1 MVVWCTKHQRG
12 PKATREYPKHTP
24 QDVSPLVFSRLMT
37 HLPRADLDPIFLGY
51 ASQRKSYRLQ
61 DCESG
66 RTFECRSVKFVEDG
80 AADENPNKSVQVD
93 HSYTQPPGPQVVDDP
108 EDADDIDDQPEQS
121 PPRHQVTF
129 TDDVTIRN
137 SPSENPAQVESP
149 HPEDPTSA
157 DDEEGS
163 MSDSDVQVPE
173 PGSLEAISGGFH
185 QSYSVQSPNRLKW
198 LEATQVEYDLLIEN
212 GTWTLTD
219 LPPGREALKCKWL
232 WRMKFDADGKLTKY
246 KARLVLKGYMQQYG
260 IDYLEIFAPVLRM
273 NALRLLLCLVAHHA
287 WKIRQMDVKTAFL
300 NGTLD
305 TDTVIFMEQPPGFAV
320 QGEESKVCRL
330 IKSIY
335 GLKQAPRCWYLT
347 LHSFLVRIGFEL
359 LLSVYVDDITI
370 TGNNDQDIEKACN
383 AHKNEFKMTD
393 LGELKSILGIKVET
407 HGHVVT
413 MSQQGYVEV
422 LLDKFNM
429 ADCKPVS
436 TPEVVGHALV
446 PTSKSQDEVKAL
458 NLPYRELVGSLQYLV
473 TATRPD
479 IANAVRNLSKHLSKY
494 DDTHW
499 KQAQRVLKYLKG
511 SKSASLE
518 IDGRGQVGDLQL
530 SAYCD
535 ADFANGEDRKSIS
548 GYVVMYGSCV
558 LSYRSRKQTIVALST
573 AEAEYIALA
582 DCVKELLWFS
592 ELLEELG
599 FPQKTILVHCDN
611 QSAIA
616 IAKNSGQHERTKH
629 ISTKYHFVRDNVE
642 KEVIKLQ
649 YCPSK
654 MMIADILTKAI
665 PREQFEILRSK
676 LGLTEDSN

>member
-1 MVVWCTKHQRG
+1 MLT
-12 PKATREYPKHTP
+12 TSMTNL
-24 QDVSPLVFSRLMT
+24 SSRLQGT
-37 HLPRADLDPIFLGY
+37 KSHLLTTSLYEIL
-51 ASQRKSYRLQ
+51 LQ
-61 DCESG
+61 
-66 RTFECRSVKFVEDG
+66 K
-80 AADENPNKSVQVD
+80 
-93 HSYTQPPGPQVVDDP
+93 
-108 EDADDIDDQPEQS
+108 
-121 PPRHQVTF
+121 
-129 TDDVTIRN
+129 
-137 SPSENPAQVESP
+137 NPAQVESP

-185 QSYSVQSPNRLKW
+185 QSYSVQVVNETPVTFADIEKSPNRLKW

>member
-1 MVVWCTKHQRG
+1 MSKFLSQAASK
-12 PKATREYPKHTP
+12 P
-24 QDVSPLVFSRLMT
+24 SPGDSPEL
-37 HLPRADLDPIFLGY
+37 H
-51 ASQRKSYRLQ
+51 
-61 DCESG
+61 
-66 RTFECRSVKFVEDG
+66 
-80 AADENPNKSVQVD
+80 SVQVVNE
-93 HSYTQPPGPQVVDDP
+93 TP
-108 EDADDIDDQPEQS
+108 
-121 PPRHQVTF
+121 VTF
-129 TDDVTIRN
+129 
-137 SPSENPAQVESP
+137 
-149 HPEDPTSA
+149 A
-157 DDEEGS
+157 DIEK
-163 MSDSDVQVPE
+163 
-173 PGSLEAISGGFH
+173 
-185 QSYSVQSPNRLKW
+185 SPNRLKW

-335 GLKQAPRCWYLT
+335 GLKQAPRCCLP
-347 LHSFLVRIGFEL
+347 LHQKSGDSVV

-436 TPEVVGHALV
+436 TLKSLV
-446 PTSKSQDEVKAL
+446 MRSCRHLKVKM
-458 NLPYRELVGSLQYLV
+458 NLQYLV

-518 IDGRGQVGDLQL
+518 IDGRVKWETCSSVRTAMRLRKRRRPQVDQWLRRYVRLMRTLL
-530 SAYCD
+530 SLEE
-535 ADFANGEDRKSIS
+535 ANHRGTVHS
-548 GYVVMYGSCV
+548 
-558 LSYRSRKQTIVALST
+558 RSRVHCLGRLCQ
-573 AEAEYIALA
+573 
-582 DCVKELLWFS
+582 ELLWFS

>member
-1 MVVWCTKHQRG
+1 
-12 PKATREYPKHTP
+12 
-24 QDVSPLVFSRLMT
+24 
-37 HLPRADLDPIFLGY
+37 
-51 ASQRKSYRLQ
+51 
-61 DCESG
+61 
-66 RTFECRSVKFVEDG
+66 
-80 AADENPNKSVQVD
+80 
-93 HSYTQPPGPQVVDDP
+93 
-108 EDADDIDDQPEQS
+108 
-121 PPRHQVTF
+121 
-129 TDDVTIRN
+129 
-137 SPSENPAQVESP
+137 
-149 HPEDPTSA
+149 
-157 DDEEGS
+157 
-163 MSDSDVQVPE
+163 
-173 PGSLEAISGGFH
+173 
-185 QSYSVQSPNRLKW
+185 
-198 LEATQVEYDLLIEN
+198 
-212 GTWTLTD
+212 
-219 LPPGREALKCKWL
+219 
-232 WRMKFDADGKLTKY
+232 
-246 KARLVLKGYMQQYG
+246 
-260 IDYLEIFAPVLRM
+260 
-273 NALRLLLCLVAHHA
+273 
-287 WKIRQMDVKTAFL
+287 
-300 NGTLD
+300 
-305 TDTVIFMEQPPGFAV
+305 
-320 QGEESKVCRL
+320 
-330 IKSIY
+330 
-335 GLKQAPRCWYLT
+335 
-347 LHSFLVRIGFEL
+347 
-359 LLSVYVDDITI
+359 
-370 TGNNDQDIEKACN
+370 
-383 AHKNEFKMTD
+383 MTD

>member
-1 MVVWCTKHQRG
+1 
-12 PKATREYPKHTP
+12 
-24 QDVSPLVFSRLMT
+24 
-37 HLPRADLDPIFLGY
+37 
-51 ASQRKSYRLQ
+51 
-61 DCESG
+61 
-66 RTFECRSVKFVEDG
+66 
-80 AADENPNKSVQVD
+80 
-93 HSYTQPPGPQVVDDP
+93 
-108 EDADDIDDQPEQS
+108 
-121 PPRHQVTF
+121 
-129 TDDVTIRN
+129 
-137 SPSENPAQVESP
+137 
-149 HPEDPTSA
+149 
-157 DDEEGS
+157 
-163 MSDSDVQVPE
+163 
-173 PGSLEAISGGFH
+173 
-185 QSYSVQSPNRLKW
+185 
-198 LEATQVEYDLLIEN
+198 
-212 GTWTLTD
+212 
-219 LPPGREALKCKWL
+219 
-232 WRMKFDADGKLTKY
+232 
-246 KARLVLKGYMQQYG
+246 
-260 IDYLEIFAPVLRM
+260 
-273 NALRLLLCLVAHHA
+273 
-287 WKIRQMDVKTAFL
+287 
-300 NGTLD
+300 
-305 TDTVIFMEQPPGFAV
+305 
-320 QGEESKVCRL
+320 
-330 IKSIY
+330 
-335 GLKQAPRCWYLT
+335 
-347 LHSFLVRIGFEL
+347 
-359 LLSVYVDDITI
+359 
-370 TGNNDQDIEKACN
+370 
-383 AHKNEFKMTD
+383 
-393 LGELKSILGIKVET
+393 
-407 HGHVVT
+407 
-413 MSQQGYVEV
+413 

-499 KQAQRVLKYLKG
+499 KQAQRVLK
-511 SKSASLE
+511 SS
-518 IDGRGQVGDLQL
+518 GDLQH

-616 IAKNSGQHERTKH
+616 IAKNPGQHERTKH
-629 ISTKYHFVRDNVE
+629 ISTKYHFVRDSVE

>member
-80 AADENPNKSVQVD
+80 AADETP
-93 HSYTQPPGPQVVDDP
+93 TRPQVVDDP

-185 QSYSVQSPNRLKW
+185 QSYSVQVVNETPVTFADIEKSPNRLKW

-219 LPPGREALKCKWL
+219 LHPA
-232 WRMKFDADGKLTKY
+232 FDADGKLTKY

-335 GLKQAPRCWYLT
+335 GLKQAPD
-347 LHSFLVRIGFEL
+347 V
-359 LLSVYVDDITI
+359 
-370 TGNNDQDIEKACN
+370 
-383 AHKNEFKMTD
+383 
-393 LGELKSILGIKVET
+393 GI
-407 HGHVVT
+407 
-413 MSQQGYVEV
+413 
-422 LLDKFNM
+422 
-429 ADCKPVS
+429 
-436 TPEVVGHALV
+436 
-446 PTSKSQDEVKAL
+446 
-458 NLPYRELVGSLQYLV
+458 
-473 TATRPD
+473 
-479 IANAVRNLSKHLSKY
+479 
-494 DDTHW
+494 
-499 KQAQRVLKYLKG
+499 
-511 SKSASLE
+511 
-518 IDGRGQVGDLQL
+518 
-530 SAYCD
+530 
-535 ADFANGEDRKSIS
+535 
-548 GYVVMYGSCV
+548 
-558 LSYRSRKQTIVALST
+558 
-573 AEAEYIALA
+573 
-582 DCVKELLWFS
+582 
-592 ELLEELG
+592 
-599 FPQKTILVHCDN
+599 
-611 QSAIA
+611 
-616 IAKNSGQHERTKH
+616 
-629 ISTKYHFVRDNVE
+629 
-642 KEVIKLQ
+642 
-649 YCPSK
+649 
-654 MMIADILTKAI
+654 
-665 PREQFEILRSK
+665 
-676 LGLTEDSN
+676 